1 MPEGAKSGGWNV
13 KILLPERSPQGLA
26 ASGEQREGATGR
38 LGGPKAA
45 TGCPGPFL
53 PLLRNMYKKR
63 LAFLYTIVYY
73 HTNAIKKTPRRSGFA
88 AIPIRELL
96 RIHTITVRKRPC
108 GCVRSVFVFRGGE
121 SQRVHNG
128 NPEGP
133 QRNPG
138 GI

>member
-73 HTNAIKKTPRRSGFA
+73 HTNAIKKNT
-88 AIPIRELL
+88 
-96 RIHTITVRKRPC
+96 
-108 GCVRSVFVFRGGE
+108 
-121 SQRVHNG
+121 
-128 NPEGP
+128 
-133 QRNPG
+133 
-138 GI
+138 